1 MLPLQS
7 QKRKSSDM
15 TATWILILHI
25 VTYNGAG
32 ATSAEFYTK
41 ERCEAAGKQAEE
53 NFSGYMKAT
62 TWICVEK

>member
-1 MLPLQS
+1 
-7 QKRKSSDM
+7 M
-15 TATWILILHI
+15 TATWILILNI